1 LAGTCGY
8 AVEASDNDMPTVM
21 EELKMLQEQRVYDEK
36 RNFIRMKINTLVQV
50 RSDDKEFMAR
60 CKDLSGSGMLILAE
74 QALTLGSTVEV
85 CIEPETEKQQRFRA
99 SGEVVRVDP
108 VNPSGYILGL
118 ALTAIHD

>member
-1 LAGTCGY
+1 
-8 AVEASDNDMPTVM
+8 M
-21 EELKMLQEQRVYDEK
+21 MLQEQRVYDEK
-36 RNFIRMKINTLVQV
+36 RNFIRMKINTLVQIK
-50 RSDDKEFMAR
+50 SDDKEFLAR

-74 QALTLGSTVEV
+74 QALDMGSTVEV
-85 CIEPETEKQQRFRA
+85 CIASETEKQQTFRA

>member
-1 LAGTCGY
+1 
-8 AVEASDNDMPTVM
+8 
-21 EELKMLQEQRVYDEK
+21 MLLEQRVYDEK

-50 RSDDKEFMAR
+50 RSDDKEFVAR

-74 QALTLGSTVEV
+74 QALALGSTVEV
-85 CIEPETEKQQRFRA
+85 CIEPETEKHQPFRA